1 MSMPSSNQKTKEE
14 EAFCHNSKEEPTSF
28 LVVYFYKRERQ
39 ERYERDTREREKEDN
54 MNEIS

>member
-28 LVVYFYKRERQ
+28 LVVYLGE
-39 ERYERDTREREKEDN
+39 REREE
-54 MNEIS
+54 EGGG